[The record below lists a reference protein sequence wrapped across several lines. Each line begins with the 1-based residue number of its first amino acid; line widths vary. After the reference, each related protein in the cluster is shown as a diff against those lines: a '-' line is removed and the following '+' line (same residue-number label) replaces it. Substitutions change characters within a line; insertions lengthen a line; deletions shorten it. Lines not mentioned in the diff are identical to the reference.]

1 MIETMIPAAGLGLPG
16 CGGPWRFVVMSRV
29 CDYCGKKTQFGRS
42 ISRRGLAKAKG
53 GVGLKTTGIT
63 RRTFKPNIQRVRARV
78 NGQVKRVKICT
89 ACLKLGRIQK
99 P

>member
-1 MIETMIPAAGLGLPG
+1 MKSDPGVAGIIAYR
-16 CGGPWRFVVMSRV
+16 GGVGIMSRV
-29 CDYCGKKTQFGRS
+29 CQFCGKKTQFGKS

-63 RRTFKPNIQRVRARV
+63 RRTFKPNIQRVRAKV
-78 NGQVKRVKICT
+78 GSSVKRVKICT
-89 ACLKLGRIQK
+89 QCLKLGRIEK

>member
-1 MIETMIPAAGLGLPG
+1 
-16 CGGPWRFVVMSRV
+16 MSRV
-29 CDYCGKKTQFGRS
+29 CQFCGKKTQFGRS

-63 RRTFKPNIQRVRARV
+63 RRTFKPNIQRVRAKMGSSV
-78 NGQVKRVKICT
+78 VRVKICT
-89 ACLKLGRIQK
+89 QCLKLGRIEK